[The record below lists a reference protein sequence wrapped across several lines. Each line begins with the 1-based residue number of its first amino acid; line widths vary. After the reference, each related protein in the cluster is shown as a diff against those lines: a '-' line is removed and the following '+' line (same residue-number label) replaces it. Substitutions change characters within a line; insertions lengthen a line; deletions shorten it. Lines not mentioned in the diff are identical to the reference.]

1 MGSIFQTEE
10 PYLTIP
16 LPMLS
21 LYNSI
26 SKNNI
31 KVTLDGHGADEMFSG
46 YGHLAALIDT
56 KSYKISNQIL
66 NILESLAGYFN
77 SNKTHNILAKVIAR
91 FKYRAGK
98 SYFLDLYLRLLVDNF
113 HFHHFILKM
122 T

>member
-1 MGSIFQTEE
+1 
-10 PYLTIP
+10 
-16 LPMLS
+16 MLS

-66 NILESLAGYFN
+66 KILGSLETGYFN

-98 SYFLDLYLRLLVDNF
+98 VTF
-113 HFHHFILKM
+113 
-122 T
+122 